1 MVTIIEVGSITV
13 RDAGTIT
20 GGVGVGAGVG
30 VGSIV
35 GMTDGAQGIAYY
47 RILVIDLIALIVVS
61 PSVKKCI

>member
-1 MVTIIEVGSITV
+1 MGTIDGVGAGTGIDS
-13 RDAGTIT
+13 GTIT